1 MQLSNFAMC
10 VSMGRCPHPADESTQ
25 KSNDIEGSFKT
36 LIGWVVTLKQ
46 ELMKEATGDEKEAER
61 RTNLKWFALSLAIL
75 PVDSISRRSLE
86 DVEKRSRSLLGKK
99 WPARFLDAPRDSAI
113 LVEFVEDI
121 RKAILIYSVGTKSS
135 RGQPPL
141 THSRQASQQQST
153 LQRIIRLTVRFFLV
167 SVALHS
173 QAPKSSFDAFV
184 DEVKITPSHASTP

>member
-46 ELMKEATGDEKEAER
+46 ELMKEAER

-75 PVDSISRRSLE
+75 PVDLISRRSLE

-121 RKAILIYSVGTKSS
+121 RKAIIIYSVGTKSS

-141 THSRQASQQQST
+141 THSRQASQ
-153 LQRIIRLTVRFFLV
+153 
-167 SVALHS
+167 
-173 QAPKSSFDAFV
+173 
-184 DEVKITPSHASTP
+184 